1 MTQSGNIAHIGRTF
15 FSLFMALAVG
25 FTCFAC
31 SDDDDDTSVP
41 TEEEE
46 TEEDAAVREMLR
58 TALLTD
64 NLCNVDTLADG
75 TVQYTPII
83 GEVLDQAT
91 PSVRYVVADSVQEA
105 RLTWG
110 TIVSALQDSAQDI
123 SGQNEVTQ
131 GDIHLTFTEG
141 GADGQVASVNI
152 DCDRFAE
159 VFSRIVFITSDRWPG
174 NDHGSPFGYL
184 SVVKQKST
192 GWIYLCVRQA
202 QQGQDGILMTFDG
215 GVTNKNSILN
225 TYWQGNIILWDG
237 VATADAFIALCAAM
251 CESRYE
257 MTDAIAALEDYS
269 GKGSNFRW
277 LLEMGANASVTYAL
291 NYKYWD
297 ELVPFIF
304 RWRYHVTINKI
315 TIYGGNQTNYKRKF
329 HQWSDYFEGKKNH
342 SIGGTHPHSITF
354 DGDVDTNGWET
365 IYAGVN

>member
-1 MTQSGNIAHIGRTF
+1 MTRLGNIAHTGRTF

-31 SDDDDDTSVP
+31 SDDDDDPSVP

-46 TEEDAAVREMLR
+46 TEEEIALREELR
-58 TALLTD
+58 TAALTA
-64 NLCNVDTLADG
+64 NLCDVDTLADG

-110 TIVSALQDSAQDI
+110 TIVSALQDSAQDL

-174 NDHGSPFGYL
+174 NDQGSPFGYL

-269 GKGSNFRW
+269 GKGSSFRL
-277 LLEMGANASVTYAL
+277 LLEMGANAYVTYAL
-291 NYKYWD
+291 NYKYKSGLWW
-297 ELVPFIF
+297 FH
-304 RWRYHVTINKI
+304 RNYYVTINKI
-315 TIYGGNQTNYKRKF
+315 TIYGGKQTNYKHKF
-329 HQWSDYFEGKKNH
+329 HQWSDYFEHKENH
-342 SIGGTHPHSITF
+342 SIVGTPPHSITF
-354 DGDVDTNGWET
+354 DGDFDTSGWET